1 MQVEYINQPTPADL
15 EYFSAYAAELLE
27 NQPEDFDPL
36 EFVDDSWED

>member
-1 MQVEYINQPTPADL
+1 MQLVYQLPTPADL

-36 EFVDDSWED
+36 KFLDESWED